1 MDELQALPSP
11 TSLPCNS
18 STNPADVE
26 FASLQLTVLNIA
38 QATVDLTA
46 SGLQFEFVV
55 DPGGTGSASALILS
69 QYSGDEPGTGSPVP
83 SFPVE
88 ASAALGTAWTISQT
102 PGPPCAFLA
111 IPEPGQGQLTA
122 GASVSFVFANIAA
135 NLVPGASPVTVTVL
149 PGSTATVAET
159 PVVSKTGP
167 AVAITSFTPSPLQLD
182 PPDNQ
187 LTLTWSTV
195 GAATCQL
202 GWDQQDT
209 TVVVYNGQQ
218 VTAPWTAPPQVTAEA
233 PVTATLFQ
241 DTQFTLSAG
250 GAAPVIAQQT
260 VQLSPVSFTPSVYA
274 VPPWQPFTLNWSAF
288 TGMGISMTW
297 QPAPNGEVTVTSAS
311 STGESPIQQNT
322 SLGISGTV
330 LATITAATTF
340 FLDVTASDPPLQAQV
355 PLNQLAV
362 QVSTDPVSL
371 SNFTASSPQII
382 NAATGQQAV
391 TLSWNAQNAAAITIT
406 GSDGS
411 SASPAYNASSA
422 EFTLPL
428 PLWPVTY
435 TITAQGYTPTGVLP
449 TESCTVTPLPLEFS
463 DFTASSPVV
472 AEPATGLQAVT
483 LSWNAQ
489 HATGFRIT
497 GTDGSTVSLL
507 ADASSALLHLPMPPV
522 PVTYT
527 VTAEGYISTTET
539 ALVTPN
545 RVGSLSISA
554 NPQHVGRAGTAVT
567 LSWGAVYATGFTLV
581 SYSLSTNNEPYTVG
595 NFPPNVT
602 RLAVNMYSTA
612 SFQITAQGFT
622 AGGPEPT
629 AAVTVTVPKLTKE
642 LMALEKGPAGH
653 ETPSPAGLSPG
664 RGDAP
669 DTDLPSG
676 SQQAFI
682 GRDER
687 PDVGAH
693 LPDGDSGA

>member
-18 STNPADVE
+18 STNPADVQ
-26 FASLQLTVLNIA
+26 FASLQLTVVNIA
-38 QATVDLTA
+38 PAAVDLTD

-55 DPGGTGSASALILS
+55 DPGGTGSGSALILS
-69 QYSGDEPGTGSPVP
+69 QYSGDEPGTGSPAP

-102 PGPPCAFLA
+102 PGAPCAFLA
-111 IPEPGQGQLTA
+111 IPEPGAGLLAAGTSGQSP
-122 GASVSFVFANIAA
+122 GSVSFVFANIAA

-167 AVAITSFTPSPLQLD
+167 AVAITSFTPSSLQLD

-187 LTLTWSTV
+187 LTLIWSTV
-195 GAATCQL
+195 GAASCQL
-202 GWDQQDT
+202 DWDQQNT

-218 VTAPWTAPPQVTAEA
+218 VTAPWTAPPQVTAQA
-233 PVTATLFQ
+233 PVSATLFQ
-241 DTQFTLSAG
+241 DTQFTLTAA
-250 GAAPVIAQQT
+250 GAAPVTAQQT
-260 VQLSPVSFTPSVYA
+260 VQLSPVSFTPSVYT

-311 STGESPIQQNT
+311 STGGSPIQQNAP
-322 SLGISGTV
+322 LGISGTV
-330 LATITAATTF
+330 VATITAATTF
-340 FLDVTASDPPLQAQV
+340 YLDVTASDPPLPAQV

-382 NAATGQQAV
+382 DAATGQQAV

-422 EFTLPL
+422 EFTLP
-428 PLWPVTY
+428 PWPVTY
-435 TITAQGYTPTGVLP
+435 KITAQGYTPTGVLP

-463 DFTASSPVV
+463 DFAVSSPVV

-483 LSWNAQ
+483 LSWHAQ
-489 HATGFRIT
+489 NATGFRVT
-497 GTDGSTVSLL
+497 GTDGSIVSLL
-507 ADASSALLHLPMPPV
+507 ANASSALLYLPMPPV

-527 VTAEGYISTTET
+527 LTAEGYISITET
-539 ALVTPN
+539 VLVTPN

-554 NPQHVGRAGTAVT
+554 HPQHVGTAGTPVT
-567 LSWGAVYATGFTLV
+567 LYWGAVYATGFTLDD
-581 SYSLSTNNEPYTVG
+581 YG

-602 RLAVNMYSTA
+602 QMAVKMYSTA
-612 SFQITAQGFT
+612 TFQITAQGFT

-629 AAVTVTVPKLTKE
+629 AAVTVTVPKLGKE
-642 LMALEKGPAGH
+642 LMALEKGPGGH
-653 ETPSPAGLSPG
+653 ETPSPKGLSPG
-664 RGDAP
+664 RGGAP

-693 LPDGDSGA
+693 LRDGDSDA

>member
-18 STNPADVE
+18 STNPADVQ
-26 FASLQLTVLNIA
+26 FASLQLTVVNIA
-38 QATVDLTA
+38 PAAVDLTD

-55 DPGGTGSASALILS
+55 DPGGTGSGSALILS
-69 QYSGDEPGTGSPVP
+69 QYSGDEPGTGSPTP

-102 PGPPCAFLA
+102 PGAPCAFLA
-111 IPEPGQGQLTA
+111 IPEPGAGLLAAGTSGQSP
-122 GASVSFVFANIAA
+122 GSVSFVFANIAA

-167 AVAITSFTPSPLQLD
+167 AVAITSFTPSSLQLD

-187 LTLTWSTV
+187 LTLIWSTV
-195 GAATCQL
+195 GAASCQL
-202 GWDQQDT
+202 DWDQQNT

-218 VTAPWTAPPQVTAEA
+218 VTAPWTAPPQVTAQA
-233 PVTATLFQ
+233 PVSATLFQ
-241 DTQFTLSAG
+241 DTQFTLTAA
-250 GAAPVIAQQT
+250 GAAPVTAQQT
-260 VQLSPVSFTPSVYA
+260 VQLSPVSFTPSVYT

-311 STGESPIQQNT
+311 STGGSPIQQNAP
-322 SLGISGTV
+322 LGISGTV
-330 LATITAATTF
+330 VATITAATTF
-340 FLDVTASDPPLQAQV
+340 YLDVTASDPPLPAQV

-382 NAATGQQAV
+382 DAATGQQAV

-422 EFTLPL
+422 EFTLP
-428 PLWPVTY
+428 PWPVTY
-435 TITAQGYTPTGVLP
+435 KITAQCYTPTGVLP

-463 DFTASSPVV
+463 DFAVSSPVV

-483 LSWNAQ
+483 LSWHAQ
-489 HATGFRIT
+489 NATGFRVT
-497 GTDGSTVSLL
+497 GTDGSIVSLL
-507 ADASSALLHLPMPPV
+507 ANASSALLYLPMPPV

-527 VTAEGYISTTET
+527 LTAEGYISITET
-539 ALVTPN
+539 VLVTPN

-554 NPQHVGRAGTAVT
+554 HPQHVGTAGTPVT
-567 LSWGAVYATGFTLV
+567 LYWGAVYATGFTLDD
-581 SYSLSTNNEPYTVG
+581 YG

-602 RLAVNMYSTA
+602 QMAVKMYSTA
-612 SFQITAQGFT
+612 TFQITAQGFT

-629 AAVTVTVPKLTKE
+629 AAVTVTVPKLGKE
-642 LMALEKGPAGH
+642 LMALEKGPGGH
-653 ETPSPAGLSPG
+653 ETPSPKGLSPG
-664 RGDAP
+664 RGGAP

-693 LPDGDSGA
+693 LRDGDSDA